1 MTMVCALNWVG
12 DDEKGALVEAAL
24 EAAMEEEEDCVEMV
38 KQQLSLF
45 STSVY
50 CLFLACASIA

>member
-12 DDEKGALVEAAL
+12 DDEKGALVEAAQ
-24 EAAMEEEEDCVEMV
+24 EEDCVEMV